1 MSLFGERLSRQV
13 GLDRDPELHLPLAT
27 ELTTESLDF
36 LPNDA
41 AKLPPM
47 LLMSGMKDTIV
58 PW

>member
-13 GLDRDPELHLPLAT
+13 GLDRDPDLHLPVAN
-27 ELTTESLDF
+27 ELTSESLDF
-36 LPNDA
+36 RPKDA

-47 LLMSGMKDTIV
+47 ILMSGMKDTIV